1 MFIRPYTLRGIRCTY
16 HSFSPHYSAQLHGF
30 KIRRGFREKERPL
43 PRETNLQETDKQRRV
58 ERRPCGTQKSVPL
71 PHMKINSL
79 QITNFRAII
88 HAELTFGQ
96 DITIFSGANGS
107 GKTNIV
113 DAIHYLCMSRSF
125 VHASDMYAITKSAS
139 SFEMTGEFS
148 GKIRSDFAIGCSY
161 ARGSGKSFTINK
173 SPLAKLADIIGL
185 VPVITLAPDDRKLT
199 MEGPA
204 ERRGFLDAMISQLS
218 KAYLLDLM
226 EFRKIMKQ
234 RNALL
239 SEHGWRGTDISM
251 MLEAWDHQLVEVGA
265 RIISARKSHL
275 SKFSQHLDYCYKQ
288 LSGLPLKPRF
298 EYKTCVS
305 FSGEKTIKE
314 QYGKLLEETTPA
326 DMERGN
332 TQHGPHRDDLVFYLD
347 DFELRKFGSQG
358 QHRIFAMAL
367 KLAQLSFYSEELDEM
382 PILILDDVFGDLDA
396 EKTKIVLNM
405 LAEHPGQAFITVA
418 NPDLVIPNIDPEKTH
433 FQHLHFSDGKLYH
446 NEEPLNLT
454 THSPS

>member
-1 MFIRPYTLRGIRCTY
+1 M
-16 HSFSPHYSAQLHGF
+16 H
-30 KIRRGFREKERPL
+30 
-43 PRETNLQETDKQRRV
+43 
-58 ERRPCGTQKSVPL
+58 
-71 PHMKINSL
+71 INSL
-79 QITNFRAII
+79 QITNFRAIVK
-88 HAELTFGQ
+88 AELFFEK
-96 DITIFSGANGS
+96 DITVFSGSNGS

-125 VHASDMYAITKSAS
+125 VHSSDMYAITKNAA
-139 SFEMTGEFS
+139 SFEMQGEFS
-148 GKIRSDFAIGCSY
+148 GKIRSEFTIGCTY
-161 ARGSGKSFTINK
+161 ARGTGKSFTINK
-173 SPLAKLADIIGL
+173 SPLSKLADIIGL

-204 ERRGFLDAMISQLS
+204 ERRAFLDSMIAQLS

-239 SEHGWRGTDISM
+239 SEHGWRGSDISM
-251 MLEAWDHQLVEVGA
+251 MLEAWDYQLVEVGA
-265 RIISARKSHL
+265 RIISTRQDYL
-275 SKFSQHLDYCYKQ
+275 NKFSQHLDFCYKQ

-305 FSGEKTIKE
+305 FSSEQSIKD
-314 QYGKLLEETTPA
+314 QYQSLLEETTGS

-332 TQHGPHRDDLVFYLD
+332 TQQGPHRDDLVFYLD

-396 EKTKIVLNM
+396 EKTKIILNM
-405 LAEHPGQAFITVA
+405 LSEHPGQAFITVA
-418 NPDLVIPNIDPEKTH
+418 NPELVIPNIDPEKTH
-433 FQHLHFSDGKLYH
+433 FQHLHFSEGMLYH
-446 NEEPLNLT
+446 NQENLNLT
-454 THSPS
+454 TYSPS